1 MYANTD
7 QKIERLGLLDLL
19 SNNKGAQ
26 FVIPVFQRNYTWTSN
41 EVRQLFKDLERV
53 LNNEYSNHFLGTIIY
68 TDRSL
73 SFSERQF
80 TVIDGQQRLTTAF
93 LILYAI
99 KALMQE
105 NNNYEKIKEFENNYL
120 VNKNK
125 HDNNSKY
132 RLKPYVS
139 DDNIFQKIVEDRV
152 DKIEKKNLM
161 CTKTISIFCLI

>member
-1 MYANTD
+1 MN
-7 QKIERLGLLDLL
+7 
-19 SNNKGAQ
+19 
-26 FVIPVFQRNYTWTSN
+26 IPII
-41 EVRQLFKDLERV
+41 
-53 LNNEYSNHFLGTIIY
+53 FLGTIIY

-80 TVIDGQQRLTTAF
+80 TVIDGQQRLTTIF

-120 VNKNK
+120 VNK

-139 DDNIFQKIVEDRV
+139 DDNVFQKIVEDRV
-152 DKIEKKNLM
+152 DKIEKR
-161 CTKTISIFCLI
+161 I

>member
-1 MYANTD
+1 M
-7 QKIERLGLLDLL
+7 
-19 SNNKGAQ
+19 
-26 FVIPVFQRNYTWTSN
+26 
-41 EVRQLFKDLERV
+41 
-53 LNNEYSNHFLGTIIY
+53 
-68 TDRSL
+68 
-73 SFSERQF
+73 
-80 TVIDGQQRLTTAF
+80 IDGQQKLTTVF

-139 DDNIFQKIVEDRV
+139 DDNVFQKIVEDRV
-152 DKIEKKNLM
+152 DKIEKR
-161 CTKTISIFCLI
+161 I